1 MSGCEK
7 VNPYSGDSRHKSEQ
21 VRDMFDNIAPAYD
34 FMNRAMTLGIDRSW
48 RAKAIAMVKARN
60 PREILDVATGTADL
74 AIEMWRKM
82 PRVKITGVDLSEGMI
97 ERGRAKVESLGAS
110 DHITLLSADC
120 LSLPFADGSFDA
132 VTVAFGVRNFENL
145 AVGYREMARVLRSG
159 GMLTVVELSRPV
171 NPIIKP
177 FYNLYTRGVIPLLGR
192 IVSSDSSAYRY
203 LGESIAAVPQGEA
216 MTRLMKESGFGETRF
231 RPLTFGVCSIYT
243 AVKE

>member
-145 AVGYREMARVLRSG
+145 AAGYREMARVLRSG

>member
-145 AVGYREMARVLRSG
+145 AAGYREMARVLRSG

-177 FYNLYTRGVIPLLGR
+177 FYNLYTRGVIPMLGR

>member
-82 PRVKITGVDLSEGMI
+82 PQVKITGVDLSEGMI
-97 ERGRAKVESLGAS
+97 ERGRTKVESLGAS
-110 DHITLLSADC
+110 GQITLQTADC

-145 AVGYREMARVLRSG
+145 GAGYREMARVLRSG